1 MGTRTS
7 AGVRSARRDQLAA
20 KAVEA
25 LRSRRVALVSG
36 GWRHTVAA
44 DEAGNTFSWG
54 WNKVRAATAS
64 PPPRL
69 PAARPRARGLPAPG
83 ARGLPAPG
91 ACAPQRLTH
100 VRARRLAGPSRGR
113 GLQPRS
119 RLKEAARARAARRRR
134 HSRARDCARS
144 SGSWARATRRTA
156 RCPSAWAAWRAA
168 RSRCWRAAGA
178 TRCLAWPTATS
189 SPGVAASTASS
200 ATMSSATCAP
210 PRPPLCC
217 SPPFVCPWPRQGRS
231 GASRGPKVYCAG
243 RGAHLPCVQ
252 RLLAW
257 PLRLRLR
264 WGPGAGWGDASA
276 RARLSPR
283 RLDGMSAGS
292 IDLTR
297 LAATA
302 CPSSSYVTPA
312 DRYAVVPGGPPSPG
326 AHSGMAVP
334 EMPEP
339 KRLRAQ
345 PKP

>member
-1 MGTRTS
+1 VGGLEGGEIAM
-7 AGVRSARRDQLAA
+7 LAC
-20 KAVEA
+20 
-25 LRSRRVALVSG
+25 
-36 GWRHTVAA
+36 GWRHTLLGLANGDV
-44 DEAGNTFSWG
+44 FSWG
-54 WNKVRAATAS
+54 RGVNGQLGHNEQRDLCAAPAPPVA
-64 PPPRL
+64 PPP
-69 PAARPRARGLPAPG
+69 
-83 ARGLPAPG
+83 
-91 ACAPQRLTH
+91 
-100 VRARRLAGPSRGR
+100 
-113 GLQPRS
+113 
-119 RLKEAARARAARRRR
+119 
-134 HSRARDCARS
+134 
-144 SGSWARATRRTA
+144 
-156 RCPSAWAAWRAA
+156 
-168 RSRCWRAAGA
+168 
-178 TRCLAWPTATS
+178 
-189 SPGVAASTASS
+189 
-200 ATMSSATCAP
+200 
-210 PRPPLCC
+210 
-217 SPPFVCPWPRQGRS
+217 FICPWPRQGRS